1 LEVYSINFLYFVYG
15 SPTNIEA
22 LGQDEETKTRPN
34 KTAQEEEVQTQ
45 EPQDLKGGGHEKK
58 EPQTIQKQEQV
69 ETILAT
75 KVEISKIQPLE
86 IELQIKSTVNE
97 VKIVELE
104 VGTKPL
110 VVIQV
115 GTTNIIVEKLDV

>member
-1 LEVYSINFLYFVYG
+1 
-15 SPTNIEA
+15 
-22 LGQDEETKTRPN
+22 
-34 KTAQEEEVQTQ
+34 
-45 EPQDLKGGGHEKK
+45 
-58 EPQTIQKQEQV
+58 V

-86 IELQIKSTVNE
+86 VELQIESTAKE